1 MSRLNGLIPVFA
13 IALTLVAVPAQAQTT
28 ASPQYAPTML
38 VLDASGSMKGAK
50 MDAAK
55 SAVHTFVDSV
65 PAPAQVG
72 LEVYGTHTGSSD
84 AEKAAG
90 CQDVQVLQP
99 PQQVDKSALNAA
111 VDGITPSGYTPI
123 GVALTKAAETLP
135 KDGPRSIVLVS
146 DGLDTCAP
154 PDPCEVAKKLSEQ
167 GTQIVM
173 HTIGYGVDDKSRA
186 QLTCIAQ
193 ATGGTYSDAPDGKAL
208 EKVLPR
214 VTSVALRNYEPAGK
228 QITGTPDWQHAPVAE
243 AGQYLD
249 TIGQKETRYYA
260 LDVPQGATSYFSGTL
275 SFPRLAGIS
284 TLDDFNTLQ
293 LRVYGENGEDCY
305 VFQTEQATNSSDG
318 VALTISKRL
327 DKATGEKGKCSG
339 GGRYYFAITWDRVS
353 SGVPERLPIE
363 LLFGVEPAT
372 TDPGP
377 VAVLPKTSF
386 VEPAT
391 AAQPVTGG
399 GSFNVA
405 GALPGSGNYTDTL
418 QRGEYVFYRVH
429 LDWGQ
434 GLAYKVRFGE
444 TAGRGLDNLSGV
456 TTTLYSPYR
465 DQIQAEYSSYT
476 GSESLIPQ
484 EKAIATVPVRYGN
497 RNADVVS
504 ARSQSI
510 AGTYYIA
517 VKVGP
522 TTEEGADQPV
532 PVTLEL
538 TVAGTEEPGPTYAA
552 ATGPGIFGA
561 ETTTQPPVSEAQ
573 VQPASSSNGWIL
585 AIVFGG
591 LVLLAAISGG
601 FLLSR
606 RRA

>member
-1 MSRLNGLIPVFA
+1 MVPVLA
-13 IALTLVAVPAQAQTT
+13 IALSLVAVPAQAQEQG
-28 ASPQYAPTML
+28 PQYAPTML

-65 PAPAQVG
+65 PAPAEVG

-84 AEKAAG
+84 AEKTAG
-90 CQDVQVLQP
+90 CQDVQVLQA
-99 PQQVDKSALNAA
+99 PQRVDKASLNGA

-135 KDGPRSIVLVS
+135 KEGPRSIVLVS
-146 DGLDTCAP
+146 DGLDTCSP
-154 PDPCEVAKKLSEQ
+154 PDPCEIAKKLTQQ

-173 HTIGYGVDDKSRA
+173 HTIGYGVDDQSRA

-214 VTSVALRNYEPAGK
+214 VSSVALRNYESAGA
-228 QITGTPDWQHAPVAE
+228 QITGTAGWRDAPVAG

-249 TIGQKETRYYA
+249 TLGQKETRYYA
-260 LDVPQGATSYFSGTL
+260 IDVPQGATAYFSGTL
-275 SFPRLAGIS
+275 SFPRLDGINQ
-284 TLDDFNTLQ
+284 LDDFNTLQ
-293 LRVYGENGEDCY
+293 LRVYGENGQDCY
-305 VFQTEQATNSSDG
+305 AFDTAQATKSSDG
-318 VALTISKRL
+318 VALTISKAWT
-327 DKATGEKGKCSG
+327 KAAEEKGKCTG
-339 GGRYYFAITWDRVS
+339 GGRYYFALTWDRVS
-353 SGVPERLPIE
+353 AGVPERLPVE
-363 LLFGVEPAT
+363 LLVGIEPAA

-377 VAVLPKTSF
+377 AAVLPKTSF
-386 VEPAT
+386 AEPAS
-391 AAQPVTGG
+391 AAQPVIGG

-405 GALPGSGNYTDTL
+405 GSLPGNGNYTDTL

-434 GLAYKVRFGE
+434 GLAYKVRFGQ
-444 TAGRGLDNLSGV
+444 TGGRGLDNLSAV

-465 DQIQAEYSSYT
+465 DVIDRDYGSYN
-476 GSESLIPQ
+476 GSESTLPN
-484 EKAIATVPVRYGN
+484 EKALATVPVRYGN
-497 RNADVVS
+497 RNADVQS

-517 VKVGP
+517 VQVGP
-522 TTEEGADQPV
+522 TTDEGANQPV

-538 TVAGTEEPGPTYAA
+538 TVGGKQEAGPTYATA
-552 ATGPGIFGA
+552 AGPGIFGDK
-561 ETTTQPPVSEAQ
+561 SEKQ
-573 VQPASSSNGWIL
+573 MTEGLVVRTDEKPASSSTGWIL
-585 AIVFGG
+585 ALVFGG
-591 LVLLAAISGG
+591 LVLLAAIFGG
-601 FLLSR
+601 VLVSR